1 MKCIIPLL
9 FTLIFLPFAIIY
21 SQVDQYIQ
29 LPNNGRISITKESD
43 SWIKVAVPFN
53 ILGNPKSDGLRNNR
67 PSTIEE
73 AFNPE
78 YVDDLKVKLSL
89 CFRNEFKKKAL
100 RNNSILD
107 SQYYQYYSSE
117 IIYQTIKVD
126 RNTKYAN
133 FLFPAALAERD
144 ELGGNYLQPVG
155 HIVEIS
161 ISGAPQSLSNAITF
175 DKYRDDAT
183 LLKFK
188 EQAELKA
195 VVNDGVLIPAHHV
208 LNNYFQKDAYI
219 KIIP

>member
-1 MKCIIPLL
+1 MKCIIPLIL
-9 FTLIFLPFAIIY
+9 TFIFLPFAIIY

-29 LPNNGRISITKESD
+29 LPNNGKISIAKESD
-43 SWIKVAVPFN
+43 SWIKVSVPFN
-53 ILGNPKSDGLRNNR
+53 ILANPKIDGLRNSR

-73 AFNPE
+73 AFNPD
-78 YVDDLKVKLSL
+78 YVDDVKVKLSL

-117 IIYQTIKVD
+117 ITYQTIKVD

-133 FLFPAALAERD
+133 FVFPTALAERD
-144 ELGGNYLQPVG
+144 GFGGNYIQPIG
-155 HIVEIS
+155 HVVEIS

-195 VVNDGVLIPAHHV
+195 VVNDGVLIPAHKV

>member
-1 MKCIIPLL
+1 MNCIIPLVL
-9 FTLIFLPFAIIY
+9 TFIFLPFAIIY

-29 LPNNGRISITKESD
+29 LPNNGKISIAKESD
-43 SWIKVAVPFN
+43 SWIKVSVPFN
-53 ILGNPKSDGLRNNR
+53 ILANPKIDGLRNSR

-73 AFNPE
+73 AFNPD
-78 YVDDLKVKLSL
+78 YVDDVKVKLSL

-117 IIYQTIKVD
+117 ITYQTIKVD

-133 FLFPAALAERD
+133 FVFPTALAERD
-144 ELGGNYLQPVG
+144 GFGGNYIQPIG
-155 HIVEIS
+155 HVVEIS
-161 ISGAPQSLSNAITF
+161 IEGAPQSLSNAITF

>member
-1 MKCIIPLL
+1 MKCIIPLIL
-9 FTLIFLPFAIIY
+9 TFIFLPFAIIY

-29 LPNNGRISITKESD
+29 LPNNGKISIAKESD
-43 SWIKVAVPFN
+43 SWIKVSVPFN
-53 ILGNPKSDGLRNNR
+53 ILANPKIDGLRNSR

-73 AFNPE
+73 AFNPD
-78 YVDDLKVKLSL
+78 YVDDVKVKLSL

-117 IIYQTIKVD
+117 ISYQTIKVD

-133 FLFPAALAERD
+133 FVFPTALAERD
-144 ELGGNYLQPVG
+144 GFGGNYIQPVG
-155 HIVEIS
+155 HVVEIS

-195 VVNDGVLIPAHHV
+195 VVNDGVLIPAHKV